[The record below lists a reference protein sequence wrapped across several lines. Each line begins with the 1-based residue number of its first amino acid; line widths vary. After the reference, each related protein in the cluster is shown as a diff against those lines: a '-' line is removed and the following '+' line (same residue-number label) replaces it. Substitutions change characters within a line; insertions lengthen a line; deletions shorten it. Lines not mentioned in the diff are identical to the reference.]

1 MRWLTSKA
9 KEAREAAQAF
19 HDRAL
24 KAEHER
30 DGFRRFFEKYREEAH
45 ELTVERDTA
54 LAERDEAREARDRF
68 RSERDEAKR
77 QLKAV
82 TGERDIAGEDRRQ
95 TESRLKEARA
105 DREALRDQL
114 QTLTAERDT
123 TQAELDEA
131 VRDILTVKYIVTSKD
146 YHANYTE
153 ENK

>member
-68 RSERDEAKR
+68 RSERDEA
-77 QLKAV
+77 
-82 TGERDIAGEDRRQ
+82 
-95 TESRLKEARA
+95 RA
-105 DREALRDQL
+105 DNEALRDQL

>member
-68 RSERDEAKR
+68 RMERDEA
-77 QLKAV
+77 
-82 TGERDIAGEDRRQ
+82 
-95 TESRLKEARA
+95 RA
-105 DREALRDQL
+105 DNEALRDQL
-114 QTLTAERDT
+114 QAVTAERDT
-123 TQAELDEA
+123 AQAERDEA